1 MQSIGVTALTQAINS
16 LLELVIDNLSL
27 FLLFLLLLVGNRLAW
42 KALKKNSYRKKTHS
56 SASSSFPAKSPK
68 KEYSAH
74 ELGIMNIDDVSALP
88 PEEQKR
94 RRMKTMIRDQSSIN
108 PEQIAAVIKG
118 WMKGE

>member
-16 LLELVIDNLSL
+16 LLELVIDYLSL